1 MTIPSKRVKST
12 TQRDNRRT
20 QTRIRVCIP
29 KNLHGEPVISRLVS
43 HYEVTVNI
51 TAARLSANLPSGG
64 CFELELRGTASNI
77 ESALIYL
84 NELNLEIWHFSTSEQ
99 DGW

>member
-1 MTIPSKRVKST
+1 MTIPSKQVKST
-12 TQRDNRRT
+12 IQRDNRRT
-20 QTRIRVCIP
+20 QTRVRVYIP

-43 HYEVTVNI
+43 NHNVTVNI
-51 TAARLSANLPSGG
+51 AAARLSANLPSGG

-84 NELNLEIWHFSTSEQ
+84 NELNLEFWHSCATEE